1 MANDLR
7 PIDRG
12 TTRRA
17 RTSDQRFRTRYGPW
31 ALITGASNGIGK
43 AIAAQVAARG
53 INVALAA
60 RNRQELQ
67 AIARDLRDA
76 HHVETI
82 VIAVDLV
89 DPGAASH
96 LEDQLSDLDVGLVV
110 LAAGFGTLGAFAD
123 APLDREL
130 EMIAVNITAVTRLAH
145 TFARRL
151 VIRGRG
157 AIVLF
162 GSILGWCGVPG
173 QATYAAT
180 KAYVQSLAEG
190 LHRELAAQGVDVLSV
205 APGPVHRGFTARAE
219 MTMNSATTPEV
230 VARSAL
236 AGLGRRMTVVPAG
249 AGSFSP
255 RRLRCCRG
263 VCAFAFS
270 PLSFGACE
278 THRRNRWSK
287 EWRRCRFLL
296 RGRSCPSTI
305 RSSSVGER

>member
-1 MANDLR
+1 MANDIHS
-7 PIDRG
+7 IDRG

-17 RTSDQRFRTRYGPW
+17 RSDERIQTRYGPW

-60 RNRQELQ
+60 RNQLQ

-110 LAAGFGTLGAFAD
+110 LAAGFGTIGAFAD

-151 VIRGRG
+151 VICGRG
-157 AIVLF
+157 AIV
-162 GSILGWCGVPG
+162 
-173 QATYAAT
+173 
-180 KAYVQSLAEG
+180 
-190 LHRELAAQGVDVLSV
+190 
-205 APGPVHRGFTARAE
+205 E

-230 VARSAL
+230 VARAAL
-236 AGLGRRMTVVPAG
+236 AGLGRRMTVVPGWRGKFLTA
-249 AGSFSP
+249 ALAMLP
-255 RRLRCCRG
+255 RRLRIRVLALVIRG
-263 VCAFAFS
+263 M
-270 PLSFGACE
+270 
-278 THRRNRWSK
+278 RNPPA
-287 EWRRCRFLL
+287 LAAD
-296 RGRSCPSTI
+296 
-305 RSSSVGER
+305 

>member
-1 MANDLR
+1 MANDIHS
-7 PIDRG
+7 IDRG

-17 RTSDQRFRTRYGPW
+17 RSDERFRTRYGPW

-76 HHVETI
+76 HHVETT

-89 DPGAASH
+89 DPSAASH

-110 LAAGFGTLGAFAD
+110 LAAGFGTIGAFAD

-180 KAYVQSLAEG
+180 KAYVQNLAEG

-205 APGPVHRGFTARAE
+205 APGPVHSGFAARAE

-236 AGLGRRMTVVPAG
+236 AALGRRMTVVPGWRGKFLTA
-249 AGSFSP
+249 ALAMLP
-255 RRLRCCRG
+255 RRLRIRVLALVIRG
-263 VCAFAFS
+263 M
-270 PLSFGACE
+270 
-278 THRRNRWSK
+278 RNPPA
-287 EWRRCRFLL
+287 LAAD
-296 RGRSCPSTI
+296 
-305 RSSSVGER
+305 